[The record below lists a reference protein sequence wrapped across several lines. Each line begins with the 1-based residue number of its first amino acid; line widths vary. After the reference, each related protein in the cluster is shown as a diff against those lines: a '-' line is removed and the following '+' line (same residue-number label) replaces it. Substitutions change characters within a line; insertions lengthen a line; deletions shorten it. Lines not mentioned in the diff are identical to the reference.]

1 MEIAKSSKLI
11 GIGEEGIKNLESI
24 SHKLNDNIYLV
35 EKINIKQDV
44 DKEYVRALL
53 DGIDVLFLTYSSED
67 KEALNIVKAIGIMA
81 NERRVLSIGLNS
93 STKEVKD
100 SLEIDREIHIND
112 ENTEKLFD
120 IFNMMLDSMLDTC
133 MINIDLTDLKEV
145 IMGKNAIK
153 YSCEEFKNTE
163 SQEEI
168 VKLLFDN
175 MIKTKE
181 ELVGKKGIVLL
192 EMGSNDFKSEDMIK
206 LNSLLTLIQDS
217 CEDTYESIFSIYLK
231 EELNGKIKVGLIYN

>member
-100 SLEIDREIHIND
+100 SLEIDREII
-112 ENTEKLFD
+112 
-120 IFNMMLDSMLDTC
+120 
-133 MINIDLTDLKEV
+133 
-145 IMGKNAIK
+145 
-153 YSCEEFKNTE
+153 
-163 SQEEI
+163 
-168 VKLLFDN
+168 
-175 MIKTKE
+175 
-181 ELVGKKGIVLL
+181 
-192 EMGSNDFKSEDMIK
+192 
-206 LNSLLTLIQDS
+206 
-217 CEDTYESIFSIYLK
+217 
-231 EELNGKIKVGLIYN
+231 

>member
-24 SHKLNDNIYLV
+24 SHKLNDNIYL

>member
-24 SHKLNDNIYLV
+24 SHKLNDNIYL

-53 DGIDVLFLTYSSED
+53 DGIDVLFLTYSSKD

>member
-24 SHKLNDNIYLV
+24 SHKLNDNIYL

-53 DGIDVLFLTYSSED
+53 DGVDVLFLTYSSED

-120 IFNMMLDSMLDTC
+120 IFNMMLDSMIDTC

-192 EMGSNDFKSEDMIK
+192 EIGSNDFKSEDMIK

>member
-1 MEIAKSSKLI
+1 MEIAKSAKLI

-24 SHKLNDNIYLV
+24 SHKLNDNIYL

-112 ENTEKLFD
+112 ENTDKLFG

-145 IMGKNAIK
+145 IMGENGIK

-163 SQEEI
+163 HQEYI
-168 VKLLFDN
+168 VKILFDN

-192 EMGSNDFKSEDMIK
+192 EMGSNNFKSEDMIK
-206 LNSLLTLIQDS
+206 LNSLLTLIQNS